1 MADNLP
7 ETTDWPSAV
16 PAAREATKKDDL
28 IAGVD
33 DFDIPKVKGST
44 VDTGQAIIR
53 VENDVLAGCIPL
65 YRIGKARCV
74 RDYVG
79 GRSGMVELD
88 RLVVVGV
95 FQVKVKQG
103 RVFVYRC
110 CNQPIAVGREGD
122 RAPVS
127 VVVEDLF
134 PFAVAPDKAQV
145 VIAVDKEQNRPCWG
159 AVSRCPSANTWY
171 L

>member
-1 MADNLP
+1 MQ
-7 ETTDWPSAV
+7 
-16 PAAREATKKDDL
+16 ARRQGRRPRSDDL

-33 DFDIPKVKGST
+33 DFDVPKVKGST

-122 RAPVS
+122 
-127 VVVEDLF
+127 
-134 PFAVAPDKAQV
+134 
-145 VIAVDKEQNRPCWG
+145 
-159 AVSRCPSANTWY
+159 
-171 L
+171 